1 MVSITSI
8 ESIFEKFLSQI
19 DDYELALIEDEDV
32 IEKILYNHFEN
43 AIATFYELGKLGVDY
58 NIVPPWNEEF
68 LLENTTFDDLGINGI
83 NLRFKE
89 VLRDEHIDDDIIS
102 LFYDSREEYD
112 SAVMLF
118 DNPNSFNG
126 DQGALIKSN
135 VFFFKNYTNDLVPF
149 ELSGEIT
156 NVPYKDGVDFDYKI
170 LPNLGGAVVVF
181 RQTPVEQVKVKL
193 DFQGVID
200 KQLGLDEIHIIVQ
213 GMVLSWLQVKINRE
227 ENLRNY
233 VSDRD
238 MVFLS
243 SANLLDKLLKLD
255 EKTRKNYSLAKQ
267 RYALRGFGGWN

>member
-1 MVSITSI
+1 
-8 ESIFEKFLSQI
+8 
-19 DDYELALIEDEDV
+19 
-32 IEKILYNHFEN
+32 
-43 AIATFYELGKLGVDY
+43 
-58 NIVPPWNEEF
+58 
-68 LLENTTFDDLGINGI
+68 
-83 NLRFKE
+83 
-89 VLRDEHIDDDIIS
+89 
-102 LFYDSREEYD
+102 
-112 SAVMLF
+112 MLF

-255 EKTRKNYSLAKQ
+255 EKTRKNYSLARQ
-267 RYALRGFGGWN
+267 RYALRGFGG

>member
-118 DNPNSFNG
+118 DNPNSFNE

>member
-255 EKTRKNYSLAKQ
+255 EKTRKNYSLARQ